1 MTTKLRSGKIIDKNI
16 DELSG
21 LFSKTMKLTT
31 PRTIN
36 KTKKS
41 DEDMLSNIFGQLTI
55 GKSISK
61 TRKKKGSR
69 FTHKKKYRKVGEMD
83 LRGGGRSRRRKYNK
97 Y

>member
-55 GKSISK
+55 SK